1 VAVKRI
7 CGIDE
12 AGRGP
17 VVGPLVVAGVVF
29 REDQVEKLRVIGV
42 RDSKQLTP
50 RKREVLAREI
60 LKICE
65 QYSMVKVEPPVIDR
79 YVFRNRLNLLEAK
92 LFAELISRLKADV
105 YVVDSADVNAERFKR
120 TILNLLGNP
129 NITLISEHKAESKWL
144 VVAAASILAKVN
156 RDLEIKKL
164 EKRYGLEI
172 GSGYPSDP
180 KTIKFLK
187 RFLLQGRKEPII
199 RESWETVKK
208 LRKTLFQGKLPF

>member
-1 VAVKRI
+1 M
-7 CGIDE
+7 
-12 AGRGP
+12 
-17 VVGPLVVAGVVF
+17 
-29 REDQVEKLRVIGV
+29 EKLRVIGV

-156 RDLEIKKL
+156 RD
-164 EKRYGLEI
+164 
-172 GSGYPSDP
+172 
-180 KTIKFLK
+180 
-187 RFLLQGRKEPII
+187 
-199 RESWETVKK
+199 
-208 LRKTLFQGKLPF
+208 

>member
-1 VAVKRI
+1 MAVKRI